1 MTGQGI
7 VNGRKKR
14 DAGVETKSENGYI
27 QKHISTS
34 FRVTDN
40 RMDTSASSGIYRK
53 LSTSSLQ
60 LYPHIIYNERKY
72 RIPVTFGTRNHETC
86 K

>member
-1 MTGQGI
+1 MTGQGY

-40 RMDTSASSGIYRK
+40 RMDTSASSGIYRRF
-53 LSTSSLQ
+53 STSSLQ
-60 LYPHIIYNERKY
+60 LYPHIIYNERKFK
-72 RIPVTFGTRNHETC
+72 IPVTSSTQNHETS